1 MRTERAGSRLGFP
14 NFRGAGAFF
23 ATELRVQLHE
33 GLAIVTSIIVQVVLL
48 VFVRIL
54 APQLWAI
61 AILGAIIFSFFTL
74 GQRVLNEAAYIRVD
88 HRLNQLYLASPLT
101 PDSYF
106 LGMSAGVLV
115 AYLPPIA
122 ALIGVAVATV
132 PFTPLTLALLAV
144 TALGV
149 WLFSASIG
157 YALSTQF
164 RDMRAIWAYA
174 SLLYSFFGV
183 LPPVFYPIGL
193 LPAAARP
200 FVLVMPPSAAAA
212 LLQWSLDSS
221 VLTLQEVFLAAGSLA
236 VEAVGFFLF
245 AVLWARRTVQEAE

>member
-1 MRTERAGSRLGFP
+1 MRTERIGGRLGLL

-33 GLAIVTSIIVQVVLL
+33 GLAIVTSIVVQVVLL

-61 AILGAIIFSFFTL
+61 AILGAIVFSFFTL

-106 LGMSAGVLV
+106 LGLSTGVLV

-122 ALIGVAVATV
+122 ALIGVAMATI
-132 PFTPLTLALLAV
+132 PFSPLTALLLAS
-144 TALGV
+144 TALAV
-149 WLFSASIG
+149 WLFSASVG
-157 YALSTQF
+157 YVISTQF

-193 LPAAARP
+193 LPGSLRP
-200 FVLVMPPSAAAA
+200 FVLLLPPSAASS
-212 LLQWSLDSS
+212 LLQWSLDPA
-221 VLTLQEVFLAAGSLA
+221 VLSPGEVGLAVLSLA
-236 VEAVGFFLF
+236 VETVAFFFF
-245 AVLWARRTVQEAE
+245 AVVWARRTVQETE

>member
-1 MRTERAGSRLGFP
+1 MRTERGFGRLGP
-14 NFRGAGAFF
+14 LNFRGAGAFF

-33 GLAIVTSIIVQVVLL
+33 GIAIVTSVIVQVVLL

-54 APQLWAI
+54 APQLWSV
-61 AILGAIIFSFFTL
+61 AILGAIVFSFFTL

-122 ALIGVAVATV
+122 ALMAVALVTV
-132 PFTPLTLALLAV
+132 PFTLL
-144 TALGV
+144 TALVLPVAVLAV
-149 WLFSASIG
+149 WLFSSSIG
-157 YALSTQF
+157 YAMSTQF
-164 RDMRAIWAYA
+164 RDMRAIWSYS

-183 LPPVFYPIGL
+183 LPPVFYPVGL
-193 LPAAARP
+193 VPTAARP
-200 FVLVMPPSAAAA
+200 LVLLLPPSAASA
-212 LLQWSLDSS
+212 LLQWTLDPAALSPG
-221 VLTLQEVFLAAGSLA
+221 EVVLAAGSLA
-236 VEAVGFFLF
+236 AEAVGLFLF
-245 AVLWARRTVQEAE
+245 AIYWARRTVQED

>member
-1 MRTERAGSRLGFP
+1 MRTDAARGGLGLL

-23 ATELRVQLHE
+23 GTELRVQLHE
-33 GLAIVTSIIVQVVLL
+33 GLAIVTSVIVQVVLL

-54 APQLWAI
+54 APALWPV
-61 AILGAIIFSFFTL
+61 AILGAIVFSFFTL

-106 LGMSAGVLV
+106 LGMSTGILV

-122 ALIGVAVATV
+122 ALLGVALVTVALS
-132 PFTPLTLALLAV
+132 PLTLAVLVAVVLA
-144 TALGV
+144 V

-157 YALSTQF
+157 YVISTQF
-164 RDMRAIWAYA
+164 RDMRAIWSYA

-183 LPPVFYPIGL
+183 LPPVFYPLGL
-193 LPAAARP
+193 LPSGARP
-200 FVLVMPPSAAAA
+200 LALLIPPSAAAG
-212 LLQWSLDSS
+212 LLQGCLDPGTLSPTE
-221 VLTLQEVFLAAGSLA
+221 VLLAATALA
-236 VEAVGFFLF
+236 VESLGLFFF
-245 AVLWARRTVQEAE
+245 AVYWARRTVQEE